1 MRVLPGFLWA
11 ILSSAL
17 AHQKPAGPLPAQRN
31 KDAGALYR
39 AITREVDQDL
49 REDTV
54 RIAVVGDLMCHSTQF
69 QAAKTSNGY
78 DFRPAFQ
85 AVKPYLSAADLTFG
99 NLETVTAGASETFT
113 GYPMFNTPVE
123 YLDALSDAGFDV
135 LTTANNHSLD
145 RRFPGVE
152 RTIEAL
158 EARGLLHT
166 GTART
171 AEERERRLIVTVKG
185 LRLGILAYTYGTN
198 GIPMPQGKPFA
209 VNLMDTLVMAGDIRK
224 ARTEG
229 AEAIAVF
236 LHWGLEYERLP
247 NANQKTIAEFLAR
260 QGVSL
265 VMGSHPH
272 VLQPAG
278 WIGAPGTGSLV
289 IYSLGNFFSGQ
300 RRAYTDA
307 GIILQ
312 LSLFRDRTTGKV
324 RTGDVRFIPTY
335 VSTLNGYRILP
346 VADALEQAEAL
357 ETAARSAM
365 ATDLIRMR
373 AVWSETCS
381 HLSDSAA
388 GILPYRDR

>member
-1 MRVLPGFLWA
+1 MRTLPAFLGF
-11 ILSSAL
+11 IFSSAL
-17 AHQKPAGPLPAQRN
+17 GQQNPAGPLPARHSR
-31 KDAGALYR
+31 DASALYR
-39 AITREVDQDL
+39 AITREVDQGV

-54 RIAVVGDLMCHSTQF
+54 RLAVVGDLMCHSTQF
-69 QAAKTSNGY
+69 QSAKTSNGF

-85 AVKPYLSAADLTFG
+85 AVKPYLSAADLTIG

-166 GTART
+166 GTFRT
-171 AEERERRLIVTVKG
+171 TEERERPLIVTVKG

-198 GIPMPQGKPFA
+198 GIPIPQGKPFA
-209 VNLMDTLVMAGDIRK
+209 VNLMDTLLMAGDIRK
-224 ARTEG
+224 ARAEG

-247 NANQKTIAEFLAR
+247 NSNQKAVAEFLAR
-260 QGVSL
+260 QDVAL

-278 WIGAPGTGSLV
+278 WIGAPGTGSFV

-312 LSLFRDRTTGKV
+312 LSLIRDRTTGKV
-324 RTGDVRFIPTY
+324 RTGDIRFVPTY
-335 VSTLNGYRILP
+335 VSTRQGYRILP
-346 VADALEQAEAL
+346 VADALRQAETMEAS
-357 ETAARSAM
+357 ARTAM

-381 HLSDSAA
+381 HLSDSTA
-388 GILPYRDR
+388 GILPYR

>member
-1 MRVLPGFLWA
+1 MISPLAFLWA
-11 ILSSAL
+11 ILSTAL
-17 AHQKPAGPLPAQRN
+17 AQQKPAGPLPAQRT
-31 KDAGALYR
+31 KDGSALYR
-39 AITREVDQDL
+39 AITREFGIGAM
-49 REDTV
+49 EDTV

-69 QAAKTSNGY
+69 QAAKTDNGY

-99 NLETVTAGASETFT
+99 NLETVTAGASEKFT

-158 EARGLLHT
+158 EARGLMHT

-171 AEERERRLIVTVKG
+171 AEERDRPLIVTVKG
-185 LRLGILAYTYGTN
+185 LRLGILAYSYGTN
-198 GIPMPQGKPFA
+198 GIPIPQGKPFS
-209 VNLMDTLVMAGDIRK
+209 VNLIDTLVMAGDIRRVR
-224 ARTEG
+224 AQG
-229 AEAIAVF
+229 ADAIAVF
-236 LHWGLEYERLP
+236 LHWGLEYERFP
-247 NANQKTIAEFLAR
+247 NANQKSVAEFLAR
-260 QGVSL
+260 QEVSL
-265 VMGSHPH
+265 IMGSHPH

-278 WIGAPGTGSLV
+278 WIGAPGSGSFV

-300 RRAYTDA
+300 RKIYTDA

-312 LSLFRDRTTGKV
+312 LNLLRDRTTGKV

-335 VSTLNGYRILP
+335 VSTIQGYRILP
-346 VADALEQAEAL
+346 VADALQQAHAMEAS
-357 ETAARSAM
+357 ARSAM

-373 AVWSETCS
+373 AIWSETCT

-388 GILPYRDR
+388 GILPYR

>member
-1 MRVLPGFLWA
+1 
-11 ILSSAL
+11 
-17 AHQKPAGPLPAQRN
+17 
-31 KDAGALYR
+31 
-39 AITREVDQDL
+39 
-49 REDTV
+49 
-54 RIAVVGDLMCHSTQF
+54 
-69 QAAKTSNGY
+69 
-78 DFRPAFQ
+78 
-85 AVKPYLSAADLTFG
+85 
-99 NLETVTAGASETFT
+99 
-113 GYPMFNTPVE
+113 MFNTPVE

-324 RTGDVRFIPTY
+324 RAGDVRFIPTY

-357 ETAARSAM
+357 EAAARSAM

>member
-1 MRVLPGFLWA
+1 MRSALPLLWA
-11 ILSSAL
+11 LLSPAL
-17 AHQKPAGPLPAQRN
+17 AQQTPTGPLPAQRTR
-31 KDAGALYR
+31 DAGALYR
-39 AITREVDQDL
+39 AITREFDMGAQ
-49 REDTV
+49 EDTV

-69 QAAKTSNGY
+69 LAAKTATGF

-99 NLETVTAGASETFT
+99 NLETVTAGASEKFT
-113 GYPMFNTPVE
+113 GYPTFNTPVE
-123 YLDALSDAGFDV
+123 YLDALTDAGFDI

-145 RRFPGVE
+145 RRFTGVE

-158 EARGLLHT
+158 EARGLMHT

-171 AEERERRLIVTVKG
+171 AEERDHPLIVTAKG

-198 GIPMPQGKPFA
+198 GIPMPPGKPFA
-209 VNLMDTLVMAGDIRK
+209 VNLMDTLVMAEDIRK
-224 ARTEG
+224 ARAAG
-229 AEAIAVF
+229 AETIAVF

-247 NANQKTIAEFLAR
+247 NDNQKAVAEFLAR
-260 QGVSL
+260 RDVAL

-272 VLQPAG
+272 VLQPAA
-278 WIGAPGTGSLV
+278 WIGAPGNGCFV

-312 LSLFRDRTTGKV
+312 LNLLRDRTTGKV
-324 RTGDVRFIPTY
+324 RTADVRFIPTY

-346 VADALEQAEAL
+346 VADALQQAETL
-357 ETAARSAM
+357 EASARSAM

-373 AVWSETCS
+373 AIWSETCT